1 MAKVVVISWL
11 ARGRNDSPQGEIV
24 IRWDYD
30 GGGGGNIALTNRK
43 RRTKKVSIKY
53 AYRMSLYGLD
63 FYFAFQF
70 WFFKSSRA

>member
-30 GGGGGNIALTNRK
+30 GGGEEHRLNKQETANE
-43 RRTKKVSIKY
+43 
-53 AYRMSLYGLD
+53 
-63 FYFAFQF
+63 
-70 WFFKSSRA
+70 KSFN